1 MLKNSKKHLFIFG
14 LLTIVTTFS
23 IGFSSWVSAEKTVQR
38 SINSEMG
45 DIYDSCNLFSFGTLK
60 TFTFSKYGILKDET
74 YQAKGEVYLQFK
86 VKSKDGLMKYYGGIS
101 SFKIGFTM
109 SSTNSSINL
118 NQYLSKDQNEQLN
131 YYVSYNSYLDVT
143 SATEPNGSIP
153 YSVDSRNVTSEIT
166 YTDNLEDFKNSE
178 YIYFVLEYHYDF
190 TSVFETF
197 ETSVFNPLN
206 SDSDNGIT
214 FDFVIGMIE

>member
-1 MLKNSKKHLFIFG
+1 MLKNSKKPLFIFS

-23 IGFSSWVSAEKTVQR
+23 IGFSSWVSAEKTVQS

-45 DIYDSCNLFSFGTLK
+45 DIYDSSNLVSFGTLK

-74 YQAKGEVYLQFK
+74 YQAKGEIYLQFK
-86 VKSKDGLMKYYGGIS
+86 VKSKDGLMKYYGDIS
-101 SFKIGFTM
+101 SFKISFTM
-109 SSTNSSINL
+109 SSTNSSVNL
-118 NQYLSKDQNEQLN
+118 NQYLSQDQNDQLN

-143 SATEPNGSIP
+143 SVTEPSGSIP
-153 YSVDSRNVTSEIT
+153 YSVDGRNITSEIT
-166 YTDNLEDFKNSE
+166 YSDNLENFKNAE

-190 TSVFETF
+190 TSVYETF

-206 SDSDNGIT
+206 TDNGIT
-214 FDFVIGMIE
+214 FDFVIGVIE

>member
-23 IGFSSWVSAEKTVQR
+23 IGFSSWVSAEKTVQS

-45 DIYDSCNLFSFGTLK
+45 DIYDSSNLFSFGTLK

-86 VKSKDGLMKYYGGIS
+86 VKSKDGLMKYYGDIS
-101 SFKIGFTM
+101 SFKISFTM
-109 SSTNSSINL
+109 SSTNSLNL
-118 NQYLSKDQNEQLN
+118 NDYLSQDQNEQLN
-131 YYVSYNSYLDVT
+131 YYVSYDSYLDVT
-143 SATEPNGSIP
+143 STTEPSGSIP
-153 YSVDSRNVTSEIT
+153 YSVDDRNVASEIT
-166 YTDNLEDFKNSE
+166 YADNLENFKNSE

-190 TSVFETF
+190 TLVYETF
-197 ETSVFNPLN
+197 ETSIFNPLN
-206 SDSDNGIT
+206 SDDGIT
-214 FDFVIGMIE
+214 FDFVIGVIE

>member
-1 MLKNSKKHLFIFG
+1 MLKNSKKHLFIFS

-23 IGFSSWVSAEKTVQR
+23 IGFSSWVSAEKTVQS

-45 DIYDSCNLFSFGTLK
+45 DIYDSSNLFSFGTLK

-74 YQAKGEVYLQFK
+74 YQAKGEIYLQFK
-86 VKSKDGLMKYYGGIS
+86 VKSKDGLLKYYGDIS

-109 SSTNSSINL
+109 SSTNSPINL
-118 NQYLSKDQNEQLN
+118 NQYLSQDQNEQLN

-143 SATEPNGSIP
+143 SVTEPSGSIP
-153 YSVDSRNVTSEIT
+153 YSVDGRNITSEIT
-166 YTDNLEDFKNSE
+166 YSDNLENFKNAE
-178 YIYFVLEYHYDF
+178 YICFVLEYHYDF
-190 TSVFETF
+190 TSVYETF

-206 SDSDNGIT
+206 TDNGIT
-214 FDFVIGMIE
+214 FDFVIGVIE

>member
-45 DIYDSCNLFSFGTLK
+45 DIYDSSDLFSFGTLK
-60 TFTFSKYGILKDET
+60 TFTFSRYGILKDET
-74 YQAKGEVYLQFK
+74 YQAKGEVYLQFRI
-86 VKSKDGLMKYYGGIS
+86 KSKDGLMKYYGDIS
-101 SFKIGFTM
+101 SFKISFTM
-109 SSTNSSINL
+109 SSTNSLNL
-118 NQYLSKDQNEQLN
+118 NDYLSQDQNEQLN
-131 YYVSYNSYLDVT
+131 YYVSYDSYLDVT
-143 SATEPNGSIP
+143 STTEPSGSIP
-153 YSVDSRNVTSEIT
+153 YSVDDRNVTSEIT
-166 YTDNLEDFKNSE
+166 YTDNLENFKNAE

-190 TSVFETF
+190 TSVYETF

-206 SDSDNGIT
+206 KDKDIT
-214 FDFVIGMIE
+214 FDFVIGVIE

>member
-1 MLKNSKKHLFIFG
+1 MLKNGKKHLFIFG

-23 IGFSSWVSAEKTVQR
+23 IGFSSWVSSEKTIQR
-38 SINSEMG
+38 SITSEMG
-45 DIYDSCNLFSFGTLK
+45 DIYDSSNLFSFGTLK

-86 VKSKDGLMKYYGGIS
+86 VKSKDGLMKYYGDIS
-101 SFKIGFTM
+101 SFKISFTM

-118 NQYLSKDQNEQLN
+118 NKYLSQGQNEQLN
-131 YYVSYNSYLDVT
+131 YYVSYDSYLDVT
-143 SATEPNGSIP
+143 STTEPSGSIP
-153 YSVDSRNVTSEIT
+153 YSVVGRNITSEIT
-166 YTDNLEDFKNSE
+166 YTGNLENFKNAE

-190 TSVFETF
+190 TSVYETF

-206 SDSDNGIT
+206 SDDGIT
-214 FDFVIGMIE
+214 FDFVIGVIE

>member
-23 IGFSSWVSAEKTVQR
+23 IGFSSWVSSEKTIQS
-38 SINSEMG
+38 SITSEMG
-45 DIYDSCNLFSFGTLK
+45 NIYDSTDLFSFGNLK

-86 VKSKDGLMKYYGGIS
+86 VKSKDGLMKYYGDIS

-118 NQYLSKDQNEQLN
+118 NQYLSQDQNEQLN
-131 YYVSYNSYLDVT
+131 YYVSYNSYLDV
-143 SATEPNGSIP
+143 SEANKPSGPIP
-153 YSVDSRNVTSEIT
+153 YSVDGRNITSEIN
-166 YTDNLEDFKNSE
+166 YSDNLENFKNAE

-190 TSVFETF
+190 AKVYETF
-197 ETSVFNPLN
+197 EASVFNPLN
-206 SDSDNGIT
+206 SDNGIT
-214 FDFVIGMIE
+214 FDFVIGVIE

>member
-1 MLKNSKKHLFIFG
+1 MLKNGKKHLFIFG

-23 IGFSSWVSAEKTVQR
+23 IGFSSWVSAEKTIQS
-38 SINSEMG
+38 SITSEMG
-45 DIYDSCNLFSFGTLK
+45 DIYDSSNLFSFGTLK

-86 VKSKDGLMKYYGGIS
+86 VKSKDGLMKYYGDIS
-101 SFKIGFTM
+101 SFKFGFTM
-109 SSTNSSINL
+109 SSTNSNINL
-118 NQYLSKDQNEQLN
+118 NDYLSKDQNEQLN

-153 YSVDSRNVTSEIT
+153 YSVDSRNVTSEIN
-166 YTDNLEDFKNSE
+166 YSDNLENFKNAE

-190 TSVFETF
+190 TKVYETF

-206 SDSDNGIT
+206 SDNGIT
-214 FDFVIGMIE
+214 FDFVIGVIE